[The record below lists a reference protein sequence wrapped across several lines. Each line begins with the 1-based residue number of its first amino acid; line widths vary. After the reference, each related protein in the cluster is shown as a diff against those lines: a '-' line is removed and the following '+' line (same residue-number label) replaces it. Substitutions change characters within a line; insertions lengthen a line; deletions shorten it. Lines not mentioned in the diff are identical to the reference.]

1 MGSAFAD
8 EPGPLDI
15 TVTAEVIG
23 WQDDTAIVRA
33 IVEDG
38 TAADGGDVEVQIS
51 GPAVSAYGIE
61 ACVAELESTLNR
73 TLRPE
78 YRLGAALAL
87 GAEGAFSIVTSDDAG
102 PRIMTPA
109 PGRLAA

>member
-1 MGSAFAD
+1 MNSAFAD
-8 EPGPLDI
+8 ELDPLEI

-23 WQDDTAIVRA
+23 RRGDSVMVRA

-38 TAADGGDVEVQIS
+38 TAADGGDIEVQIS
-51 GPAVSAYGIE
+51 GSAMSAYGIE
-61 ACVAELESTLNR
+61 ACVAELERVLNR

-78 YRLGAALAL
+78 YRLGAALAM
-87 GAEGAFSIVTSDDAG
+87 AADGAFSIVTSDGAG
-102 PRIMTPA
+102 PRVMTPA